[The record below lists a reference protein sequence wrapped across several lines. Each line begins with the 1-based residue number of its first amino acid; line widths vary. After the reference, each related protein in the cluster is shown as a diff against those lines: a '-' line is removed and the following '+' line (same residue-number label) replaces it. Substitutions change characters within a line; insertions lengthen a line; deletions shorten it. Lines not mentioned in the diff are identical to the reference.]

1 MFAAKLKWLQK
12 KMKGKK
18 MAQIPAELKY
28 IASHEWIRDE
38 GDGIV
43 TVGITD
49 FAQES
54 LGDVVF
60 IELPEVGSEINKDDA
75 IAVVESVKAASDIY
89 APVSGEVIEINEALV
104 DAPESANEE
113 PYDGAWFFKV
123 KLSEASELE
132 ALLSPEEYAAECE

>member
-1 MFAAKLKWLQK
+1 
-12 KMKGKK
+12 

-38 GDGIV
+38 GNGIV

-49 FAQES
+49 FAQEA

-60 IELPEVGSEINKDDA
+60 IELPEVGTEINKDDA

-89 APVSGEVIEINEALV
+89 APVSGEVVEINEALI
-104 DAPESANEE
+104 DAPEGANDE

-132 ALLSPEEYAAECE
+132 ALLSAEEYAAECE

>member
-1 MFAAKLKWLQK
+1 
-12 KMKGKK
+12 

>member
-1 MFAAKLKWLQK
+1 
-12 KMKGKK
+12 

-38 GDGIV
+38 GNGIV

-49 FAQES
+49 FAQEA

-60 IELPEVGSEINKDDA
+60 IELPEVGTEINKDDA

-104 DAPESANEE
+104 DTPESANEE

-123 KLSEASELE
+123 KLSEASEME
-132 ALLSPEEYAAECE
+132 ALLSADEYKAECE

>member
-1 MFAAKLKWLQK
+1 
-12 KMKGKK
+12 
-18 MAQIPAELKY
+18 MAQIPANLKY
-28 IASHEWIRDE
+28 VASHEWIRDE
-38 GDGIV
+38 GDGVV

-60 IELPEVGSEINKDDA
+60 IELPEVGTEVNKDDS

-89 APVSGEVIEINEALV
+89 APVSGEIIEINEALM
-104 DAPESANEE
+104 DEPEKANEE

-123 KLSEASELE
+123 KLSEASEVE
-132 ALLSPEEYAAECE
+132 DLLTAEQYSAECE

>member
-1 MFAAKLKWLQK
+1 
-12 KMKGKK
+12 

-28 IASHEWIRDE
+28 IDSHEWIRDE
-38 GDGIV
+38 GNGIV

-49 FAQES
+49 FAQEQ

-60 IELPEVGSEINKDDA
+60 VELPEVGSEINKDDS

-89 APVSGEVIEINEALV
+89 APISGEVIEINEELV
-104 DAPESANEE
+104 DEPEKANSE

-132 ALLSPEEYAAECE
+132 DLLTAEQYAAACE

>member
-1 MFAAKLKWLQK
+1 
-12 KMKGKK
+12 
-18 MAQIPAELKY
+18 MAQVPAELKY
-28 IASHEWIRDE
+28 VASHEWIRDE
-38 GDGIV
+38 GNGVV

-60 IELPEVGSEINKDDA
+60 IELPEVGAEVNKDDS

-89 APVSGEVIEINEALV
+89 APVSGEIVEINEALM
-104 DAPESANEE
+104 DEPEKANEE

-123 KLSEASELE
+123 KLSEASEMDE
-132 ALLSPEEYAAECE
+132 LLTAEQYSAECE

>member
-1 MFAAKLKWLQK
+1 
-12 KMKGKK
+12 

-89 APVSGEVIEINEALV
+89 APVSGEVIEVNEALV
-104 DAPESANEE
+104 DAPENANEE

-123 KLSEASELE
+123 KLSEASEME
-132 ALLSPEEYAAECE
+132 ALLSADEYKAECE

>member
-1 MFAAKLKWLQK
+1 
-12 KMKGKK
+12 

-49 FAQES
+49 FAQEA

-104 DAPESANEE
+104 DAPENANEE

-123 KLSEASELE
+123 KLSEASEME
-132 ALLSPEEYAAECE
+132 ALLSADEYKAECE

>member
-1 MFAAKLKWLQK
+1 
-12 KMKGKK
+12 

-38 GDGIV
+38 GNGIV

-49 FAQES
+49 FAQEA

-60 IELPEVGSEINKDDA
+60 IELPEVGTEINKDDA

-123 KLSEASELE
+123 KLSEASEME
-132 ALLSPEEYAAECE
+132 ALLSADEYKAECE

>member
-1 MFAAKLKWLQK
+1 
-12 KMKGKK
+12 
-18 MAQIPAELKY
+18 MAQIPANLKY
-28 IASHEWIRDE
+28 VASHEWIRDE
-38 GDGIV
+38 GDGVV

-60 IELPEVGSEINKDDA
+60 IELPEVGAEVNKDDS

-89 APVSGEVIEINEALV
+89 APVSGEIIEINEALM
-104 DAPESANEE
+104 DEPEKANEE

-123 KLSEASELE
+123 KLSEASEVE
-132 ALLSPEEYAAECE
+132 DLLTAEQYSAECE

>member
-1 MFAAKLKWLQK
+1 
-12 KMKGKK
+12 

-104 DAPESANEE
+104 DAPENANEE

-123 KLSEASELE
+123 KLSEASEME
-132 ALLSPEEYAAECE
+132 ALLSADEYKAECE